1 MTDEPKQDYLE
12 ILHQIHADVFLD
24 RLRDYVAQDGDVPD
38 KVASDLN
45 DLAQR
50 LLVQDASPSID
61 RKDIEKLL
69 EDDAIRDQLKQS
81 IRNLTTAREEPYQH
95 PEAK

>member
-1 MTDEPKQDYLE
+1 MTDKLSQEYQQ

-24 RLRDYVAQDGDVPD
+24 RLRDYVDPDGDVPD

-69 EDDAIRDQLKQS
+69 EDDEIRELLKQS
-81 IRNLTTAREEPYQH
+81 IHNLIQSQPEE
-95 PEAK
+95 ET